1 MDVCDMGE
9 RVPLVWCK
17 RDRLPTVC
25 RPVAALGSRRDAH
38 GRITMPTISTEAAL
52 LVKPDNPALDFVV
65 VAQGHDPAARRAFD
79 DADGPKPAA
88 GVTCRTH

>member
-1 MDVCDMGE
+1 
-9 RVPLVWCK
+9 
-17 RDRLPTVC
+17 
-25 RPVAALGSRRDAH
+25 
-38 GRITMPTISTEAAL
+38 MPTISTEAAL